1 MHTKIKLVTA
11 AVALALATPANA
23 NESSIL
29 VQYGQAETK
38 LQGSLNA
45 TPFDGGGTIY
55 ADVETIDMSSGY
67 WSVSYNRK
75 INDKHNLS
83 LNFGRIDGD
92 GFSRDE
98 FSGSVSRNISENFDI
113 ALGLYFS
120 DASLGSAAFNNG
132 AIYEKV
138 KGLQNTSVFLSLQR
152 SFQLTSKLI
161 GFGRVSYQTGESEFK
176 RFDSG
181 TINSQPKPS
190 GTSFAIGGIYP
201 LENNRFISVIY
212 EMKDI
217 EYIPD
222 VEGGDPEEDFSILS
236 VGYGFSF

>member
-1 MHTKIKLVTA
+1 MDTKIKLVTA

-29 VQYGQAETK
+29 VQYGQAEIK
-38 LQGSLNA
+38 LEGSLDA
-45 TPFDGGGTIY
+45 TPFSGEASGY
-55 ADVETIDMSSGY
+55 ASVETVDMSSGY

-75 INDKHNLS
+75 INDKHNLN
-83 LNFGRIDGD
+83 LNVGRIDGD

-120 DASLGSAAFNNG
+120 DASLGSAAYNRG
-132 AIYEKV
+132 VLAGKV

-161 GFGRVSYQTGESEFK
+161 GFGRVSYQTGESEFTG
-176 RFDSG
+176 FSG

-201 LENNRFISVIY
+201 LENNRFISVTY

-217 EYIPD
+217 EYIPG

-236 VGYGFSF
+236 VGYGLSF